1 VMCMVRLQALHY
13 HAHAPSFTDRNMLP
27 EAALD
32 RVRGDSR
39 RTAQTAC
46 GGGGCGLGWL
56 VRTLLELLPAPRLPP
71 RRLLTRRGC
80 GAGEP
85 RRRYARLAAR

>member
-1 VMCMVRLQALHY
+1 MCMVRLQALHY

-56 VRTLLELLPAPRLPP
+56 VRTPVG
-71 RRLLTRRGC
+71 RRLG
-80 GAGEP
+80 
-85 RRRYARLAAR
+85 